1 MLRRTQTDRQYSA
14 VLIDHITPV
23 TVRTVNSAQYSG
35 HTGLQADETA
45 EYAMYCSL
53 QGFAA
58 LQRLDLHDALQVSVG

>member
-1 MLRRTQTDRQYSA
+1 MT
-14 VLIDHITPV
+14 VLQD
-23 TVRTVNSAQYSG
+23 NSAQYSG

-58 LQRLDLHDALQVSVG
+58 LQRLDLHDALQVSFSRLGFCLRTV